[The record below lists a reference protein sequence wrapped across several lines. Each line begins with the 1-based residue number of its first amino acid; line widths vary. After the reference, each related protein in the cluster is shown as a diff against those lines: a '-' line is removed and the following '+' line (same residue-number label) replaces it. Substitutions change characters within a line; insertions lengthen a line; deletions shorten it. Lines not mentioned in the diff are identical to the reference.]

1 MYHKRVMKKDIHPKY
16 FPNAKVRCA
25 CGNEFTVGSTREEL
39 VVDICAKC
47 HPYYTGKQQ
56 LVDTA
61 GRVERFRSRTTKA
74 KETAKK
80 EKKPRAKKVKKEAP
94 KKLTVKK
101 KEK

>member
-1 MYHKRVMKKDIHPKY
+1 MKKDIHPTY
-16 FPNAKVRCA
+16 YPDAKVRCA
-25 CGNEFTVGSTREEL
+25 CGNEFVVGSTRKEL
-39 VVDICAKC
+39 VIDICAKC

-74 KETAKK
+74 KTVTKK
-80 EKKPRAKKVKKEAP
+80 EKKPRIKKPKATPKKVAK
-94 KKLTVKK
+94 KK

>member
-1 MYHKRVMKKDIHPKY
+1 MKKDIHPPY
-16 FPNAKVRCA
+16 FKDAKVRCA
-25 CGNEFTVGSTREEL
+25 CGNEFVIGSTRKEL

-74 KETAKK
+74 KTVVKK
-80 EKKPRAKKVKKEAP
+80 EKKPRMKKPKATPTKVSKKKVE
-94 KKLTVKK
+94 

>member
-1 MYHKRVMKKDIHPKY
+1 MKKDIHPTY
-16 FPNAKVRCA
+16 YPDAKVRCA
-25 CGNEFTVGSTREEL
+25 CGNEFVVGSTRKEL

-74 KETAKK
+74 KTVVKK
-80 EKKPRAKKVKKEAP
+80 EKKPRVKKP
-94 KKLTVKK
+94 KATPTKVVKK
-101 KEK
+101 KKVEKE

>member
-1 MYHKRVMKKDIHPKY
+1 MKKDIHPTY
-16 FPNAKVRCA
+16 YPDAKVRCA
-25 CGNEFTVGSTREEL
+25 CGNEFVVGSTRKEL

-74 KETAKK
+74 KTVVKK
-80 EKKPRAKKVKKEAP
+80 EKKPRVKKP
-94 KKLTVKK
+94 KATPTKVVKK
-101 KEK
+101 KKEE

>member
-1 MYHKRVMKKDIHPKY
+1 MKKDIHPEY
-16 FPNAKVRCA
+16 FPNAKVKCA
-25 CGNEFTVGSTREEL
+25 CGNEFTVGSTRKEL

-74 KETAKK
+74 STVVKK
-80 EKKPRAKKVKKEAP
+80 EKKPRAKKP
-94 KKLTVKK
+94 KATPAKLTKK
-101 KEK
+101 KTEK

>member
-1 MYHKRVMKKDIHPKY
+1 MKKEIHPTYYKD
-16 FPNAKVRCA
+16 AKVRCA
-25 CGNEFTVGSTREEL
+25 CGNEFIVGSTRKEL

-74 KETAKK
+74 KAVVKK
-80 EKKPRAKKVKKEAP
+80 EKKPRIKKVKTTSTKV
-94 KKLTVKK
+94 VKK
-101 KEK
+101 KKEE

>member
-1 MYHKRVMKKDIHPKY
+1 MKKDIHPPY
-16 FPNAKVRCA
+16 FKDAKVRCA
-25 CGNEFTVGSTREEL
+25 CGNEFVIGSTRKEL

-74 KETAKK
+74 KTVVKK
-80 EKKPRAKKVKKEAP
+80 EKKPRVKKPKATPTKVSKKKVE
-94 KKLTVKK
+94 

>member
-1 MYHKRVMKKDIHPKY
+1 MKKDIHPPY
-16 FPNAKVRCA
+16 FKDAKVRCA
-25 CGNEFTVGSTREEL
+25 CGNEFVIGSTRKEL

-74 KETAKK
+74 KTVVKK
-80 EKKPRAKKVKKEAP
+80 EKKPRVKKPKATPTKVSKKKVEKE
-94 KKLTVKK
+94 
-101 KEK
+101 